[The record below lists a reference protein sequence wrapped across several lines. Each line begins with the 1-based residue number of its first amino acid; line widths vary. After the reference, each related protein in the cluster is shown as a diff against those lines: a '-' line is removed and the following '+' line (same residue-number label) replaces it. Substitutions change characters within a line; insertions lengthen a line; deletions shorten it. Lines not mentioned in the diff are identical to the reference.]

1 MYNITYSN
9 NLIEDCIYSIEYFN
23 GDAVGG
29 KALRDGKNYK
39 IVGNIL
45 RRAGYGFGNQRPDG
59 NQSSHIKG
67 WTSRNEYEK
76 GTYTIENNIFD
87 RGMWSLVESRAT
99 YDAWCPLYNNNTFV
113 QWIDGPIGYNRGGVK
128 MNFDD
133 LADITIRL
141 DLGDAN
147 AKVYWLPASY
157 KHQGFL
163 TR

>member
-1 MYNITYSN
+1 M
-9 NLIEDCIYSIEYFN
+9 
-23 GDAVGG
+23 
-29 KALRDGKNYK
+29 
-39 IVGNIL
+39 
-45 RRAGYGFGNQRPDG
+45 
-59 NQSSHIKG
+59 
-67 WTSRNEYEK
+67 
-76 GTYTIENNIFD
+76 
-87 RGMWSLVESRAT
+87 
-99 YDAWCPLYNNNTFV
+99 
-113 QWIDGPIGYNRGGVK
+113 DGPIGFNRGGVK